1 MSFQIPGPSAPPGWM
16 PAGVLR
22 RSRGHGSGQQRS
34 PGRGYQSGHRLM
46 RRDAWRSPTMR
57 RAFTLAA
64 LLFGT
69 CRQEVS
75 AGTLQHYEYLF
86 PDQDI
91 YVYDEDDGFRLVDK
105 IDLPGVRGIRG
116 VAVSTSEAML
126 YISFGGD
133 GGPNWKRVHAQVQP
147 AEKNHR
153 MDEALR
159 HRHRQHGHL
168 SRRQE
173 DSICRPESSL
183 ETGSFAEP
191 WTRQSGGCWAI
202 ALALLTIVGGQ
213 SSIATMA
220 TWLAGLRED
229 RVRTTRSSA
238 WTELVSIWAGDLRVL
253 SGRRYGYKSSHSGD
267 RPARRYGWPFT
278 INGAGTLAYTTA
290 TRFLGFQV
298 SDITTGGVLY
308 TVRGFG
314 APFPYDPATFSPSAP
329 SHGISLSP
337 DEKELYVLDAPNSHV
352 HVFDVSGVPAAPP
365 RQVADIEF
373 VDGRG
378 GDGMPLRLR
387 ERWLGSAQPG
397 GRFVFVGDSG
407 DVIDTAR
414 RAIVANL
421 DPLRNTRKHLEITWQ
436 DGVPTST
443 STRSGVGMS
452 DKTVRRAT
460 AVRWQSAGPEGVPQ
474 ATLPLGECVRVDRSS

>member
-1 MSFQIPGPSAPPGWM
+1 
-16 PAGVLR
+16 
-22 RSRGHGSGQQRS
+22 
-34 PGRGYQSGHRLM
+34 M
-46 RRDAWRSPTMR
+46 RRDAWRSPTTR

-75 AGTLQHYEYLF
+75 AGTLQHYEYIF

-133 GGPNWKRVHAQVQP
+133 GGPNGNGSMLKYNLLRRTTEWTRRYDTGIDSMAISPDGKRLYMP
-147 AEKNHR
+147 TGE
-153 MDEALR
+153 
-159 HRHRQHGHL
+159 L
-168 SRRQE
+168 SRDGIVRRTL
-173 DSICRPESSL
+173 DKAVRWVLGNRSSL
-183 ETGSFAEP
+183 ADDRWWSIIDCGNGDVVGRIEGGSGP
-191 WTRQSGGCWAI
+191 HN
-202 ALALLTIVGGQ
+202 TIVGLDGTRVYMGGRFYEYLVVGDT
-213 SSIATMA
+213 ATNQVIQEIGPLVD
-220 TWLAGLRED
+220 T
-229 RVRTTRSSA
+229 VR
-238 WTELVSIWAGDLRVL
+238 
-253 SGRRYGYKSSHSGD
+253 
-267 RPARRYGWPFT
+267 PFT

-314 APFPYDPATFSPSAP
+314 ARFPYDPATFSPSAP

-352 HVFDVSGVPAAPP
+352 HVFDVSSVPATSP
-365 RQVADIEF
+365 RQVADIELRSMAGEE
-373 VDGRG
+373 VGCLYDCERDGWVQHSR
-378 GDGMPLRLR
+378 D
-387 ERWLGSAQPG
+387 

-421 DPLRNTRKHLEITWQ
+421 EPLRNTRKHLEITWQ
-436 DGVPTST
+436 DGVPIST
-443 STRSGVGMS
+443 ST
-452 DKTVRRAT
+452 
-460 AVRWQSAGPEGVPQ
+460 
-474 ATLPLGECVRVDRSS
+474 